1 MGSSETRATNKL
13 RQLASVAV
21 IQSFNDAIIVAT
33 PEGQIISW
41 NAAAE
46 RLFGYTAA
54 EIEGQSVSILAAP
67 DRRNEPLELLAR
79 LRNGERINE
88 CEAVR
93 FTKDGRNIN
102 VALSLF
108 PLSDSQGALV
118 GVCTVVRDLTERDA
132 AEEAL
137 RRNEARIR
145 SIVDTAV
152 DGIFTINE
160 RGIIETV
167 NRAAERIFGYTA
179 RELIGQNV
187 RILMPEPYHKEH
199 DGYLNSYLRTG
210 HAKIIG
216 VGREVTGKHKNGTL
230 FPIDLAVSEF
240 QNEGRHF
247 FTGIVRDITTRK
259 RAEQRLAAEHAVA
272 RVVAEAATLQEG
284 IASIVKTLCGIF
296 GWDIGDL
303 FVLDKKSKTLK
314 CLEFWATSDARV
326 PNFEALT
333 RQLSFGPGQGLPG
346 QVWATARPVWLS
358 NIAKESGTLRS
369 TVADQEGVRT
379 ALGFPI
385 LFGEEIVGTMGF
397 FSRQIHEPDQAM
409 LDMLGA
415 IGRHIGQFM
424 ERKRVEEELENHA
437 RQIRLF
443 EEKLRHAEKLMIIG
457 MLAAELA
464 HEVATP
470 LSIIS
475 GHVELLSSREQSND
489 RIRKDLNAI
498 NNQIERITKIIR
510 QRLDL
515 ARRKQ
520 GTLSPVNLHQ
530 LISDLLAFLHLQLE
544 KSHIKVDVS
553 VGEDLR
559 IQGDEDQLQQVF
571 INLFMNSIQAM
582 ESEGSLTVESSIQTR
597 NGAQFV
603 EMQIRD
609 SGKGI
614 SPEDIEKIFDPF
626 FSTKKEKGGTGLGL
640 SVVREIIQRH
650 GGDILVESRLEHGTT
665 FKIYLPVSVA

>member
-1 MGSSETRATNKL
+1 MGSSESRAT
-13 RQLASVAV
+13 
-21 IQSFNDAIIVAT
+21 
-33 PEGQIISW
+33 
-41 NAAAE
+41 
-46 RLFGYTAA
+46 
-54 EIEGQSVSILAAP
+54 
-67 DRRNEPLELLAR
+67 
-79 LRNGERINE
+79 
-88 CEAVR
+88 
-93 FTKDGRNIN
+93 
-102 VALSLF
+102 
-108 PLSDSQGALV
+108 
-118 GVCTVVRDLTERDA
+118 
-132 AEEAL
+132 EEAL
-137 RRNEARIR
+137 RRSEARIR

-152 DGIFTINE
+152 DGIFTIND

-187 RILMPEPYHKEH
+187 RVLMPEPYRSEH
-199 DGYLNSYLRTG
+199 DGYLGNYSRTG
-210 HAKIIG
+210 NAKIIG
-216 VGREVTGKHKNGTL
+216 IGREVTGKHKNGTV

-240 QNEGRHF
+240 QNEGHRF

-259 RAEQRLAAEHAVA
+259 RAEQRLAAEHAIA
-272 RVVAEAATLQEG
+272 RVVADAATLKQG
-284 IASIVKTLCGIF
+284 IAAIIQTLCEIF

-303 FVLDKKSKTLK
+303 FILDKKSKTLR
-314 CLEFWATSDARV
+314 CLEFWASSRTSV
-326 PNFEALT
+326 PNFETLT
-333 RQLSFGPGQGLPG
+333 RQLSLGPGEGLPG
-346 QVWATARPVWLS
+346 QVWETGTPIWMS
-358 NIAKESGTLRS
+358 DIAEERGSIRS
-369 TVADQEGVRT
+369 RVAGQDGVHT

-385 LFGEEIVGTMGF
+385 LLGDETTGTMGF
-397 FSRQIHEPDQAM
+397 FSRKIHEPDQAM

-415 IGRHIGQFM
+415 IGRHVGQFM
-424 ERKRVEEELENHA
+424 ERKRVEEELQNNA

-457 MLAAELA
+457 MLASELA

-470 LSIIS
+470 LNIIS
-475 GHVELLSSREQSND
+475 GHVELLSEREHSNE
-489 RIRKDLNAI
+489 RIRKDLNVI
-498 NNQIERITKIIR
+498 NHQIERITKIIR

-520 GTLSPVNLHQ
+520 GRFSPVNLHQ
-530 LISDLLAFLHLQLE
+530 LINDLLDFLHLQLE

-582 ESEGSLTVESSIQTR
+582 EMDGSLAIESAVQSR
-597 NGAQFV
+597 NGVPFV

-609 SGKGI
+609 NGKGI
-614 SPEDIEKIFDPF
+614 SPEDIELIFDPF
-626 FSTKKEKGGTGLGL
+626 FSTKKETGGTGLGL